1 MSLEAEKHILFI
13 VWLLEAEKPR
23 KLFPCFCV
31 RHSKQKNS
39 QSKDP
44 CSSVTRSRKA
54 VSQVSLVCVTR
65 RRKTHTIYPRCV
77 RHSMQKDSHTSY
89 SMNEFL
95 RKGTSQRKSQS
106 FAVDGSNKRS
116 KTDFQSKDVPAKKSH
131 RENLA
136 ANHAR
141 SGPKAL
147 VVSVISATEPMTGQR
162 EV

>member
-106 FAVDGSNKRS
+106 FAVDGSNKKS
-116 KTDFQSKDVPAKKSH
+116 KTDPIKGCAGKEISERIMP
-131 RENLA
+131 
-136 ANHAR
+136 ANHAT
-141 SGPKAL
+141 SKKKSYNA
-147 VVSVISATEPMTGQR
+147 IY
-162 EV
+162 